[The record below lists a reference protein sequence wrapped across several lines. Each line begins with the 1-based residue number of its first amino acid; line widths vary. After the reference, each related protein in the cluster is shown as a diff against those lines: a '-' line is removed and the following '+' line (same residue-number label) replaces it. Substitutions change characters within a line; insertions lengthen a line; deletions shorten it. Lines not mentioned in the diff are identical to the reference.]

1 MSAASPDD
9 QLSAGAYRRR
19 VVVRIALVAVGLG
32 LWFLTQSLIGNR
44 PAPTDGFELLGAHLT
59 RGDALLTATEPVNR
73 FLNENTVWARALLIS
88 SSAIIDLLGIFLI
101 ARALFGPTFRPFLGL
116 LMLFALRQLSQA
128 LCILPAPEMIIW
140 ESPGFPSLLV
150 TYGVANDFFFSGHT
164 GIAVFGAVE
173 LGRLNGRSGVV
184 LGTLVALY
192 EASAVLLLR
201 AHYTMDV
208 LTGILAALC
217 VASAAAHLAPRV
229 DEAIERLCT
238 RSG

>member
-9 QLSAGAYRRR
+9 QLSAGAYGRR
-19 VVVRIALVAVGLG
+19 VVVRIALVAAGLG

-44 PAPTDGFELLGAHLT
+44 PPPTDGFELLGAHLT
-59 RGDALLTATEPVNR
+59 RGDALLNATEPINR
-73 FLNENTVWARALLIS
+73 FLNENTAWARALLIS

-128 LCILPAPEMIIW
+128 ICILPAPEMIIW

-173 LGRLNGRSGVV
+173 LARLNGRSGIV
-184 LGTLVALY
+184 LGTLVALF

-208 LTGILAALC
+208 LTGVLAALC
-217 VASAAAHLAPRV
+217 VASAASHLAPRV
-229 DEAIERLCT
+229 DRTIERFCT
-238 RSG
+238 RSR